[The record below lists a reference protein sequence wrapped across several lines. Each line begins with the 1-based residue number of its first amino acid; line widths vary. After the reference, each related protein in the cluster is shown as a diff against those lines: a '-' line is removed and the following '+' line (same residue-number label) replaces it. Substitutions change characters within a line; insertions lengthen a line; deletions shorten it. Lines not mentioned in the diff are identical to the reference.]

1 MQKIRLTD
9 AYVKGATV
17 PEGRK
22 EVTIWDADVSGF
34 GLRLRGASKTYVL
47 FYRPAGMGRAANS
60 KRLKL
65 GTPESL
71 PSVKEARRLAR
82 EALGRVAAGADP
94 AAERAEA
101 KRRETSSVSDLLG
114 RYDEYLKRRGHV
126 CPQLIMSALR
136 RRLKPHMSR
145 DVAEIKGYE
154 YAEIIERLE
163 KAGLPG
169 AAKGFRS
176 HCSTF
181 LNWCAF
187 DARAI
192 DANPLA
198 GFRRGRNTRQEK
210 VKRETYGRALSDEE
224 LRAVWTAAGP
234 DTAFGRLV
242 RFLILTGCRRSEA
255 AGLNRAMIDKDAGR
269 IDLPATFTKQAR
281 GHTLYIGPQLDDVL
295 KACPVDARNPTLVFA
310 APRTGGPMSG
320 WSKYMDANGK
330 RADCKTVGLVPR
342 SGVRFSL
349 HDLRRTFRTGLSRL
363 GVETEIAEL
372 ALGHARADLEARYNR
387 DDCAELVRA
396 AFLAWDRHLS
406 SLLAPQAE

>member
-1 MQKIRLTD
+1 MQKIKLTD
-9 AYVKGATV
+9 AYVKTV
-17 PEGRK
+17 AAPEGRK
-22 EVTIWDADVSGF
+22 EVTVWDTDVSGF
-34 GLRLRGASKTYVL
+34 GLRLRGSSKSYVL
-47 FYRPAGMGRAANS
+47 FYRPAGMGRAANA

-65 GTPESL
+65 GTPETL

-101 KRRETSSVSDLLG
+101 KRKETSTLSDLLG
-114 RYDEYLKRRGHV
+114 RYDQYLERRGHV
-126 CPQLIMSALR
+126 NRTMVLSVLR
-136 RRLKPHMSR
+136 RRLKPHLGK
-145 DVAEIKGYE
+145 DVAEVRGWE
-154 YAEIIERLE
+154 FAEIVERLE

-176 HCSTF
+176 HASTF
-181 LNWCAF
+181 LNFCTF
-187 DARAI
+187 EARAI

-210 VKRETYGRALSDEE
+210 VKRETYGRALSDDE
-224 LRAVWTAAGP
+224 LRAVWNAATP

-255 AGLNRAMIDKDAGR
+255 AGLRRSMIDKDTGR

-281 GHTLYIGPQLDDVL
+281 GHTVFYGKELETLL
-295 KACPVDARNPTLVFA
+295 KACTVDSRDPDLVFP
-310 APRTGGPMSG
+310 APRTGGEMSG
-320 WSKYMDANGK
+320 WSKYMDANAR
-330 RADCKTVGLVPR
+330 RADQKTVGLVPR

-363 GVETEIAEL
+363 GVESDIAEL
-372 ALGHARADLEARYNR
+372 ALGHARLDLEARYDR
-387 DDCAELVRA
+387 HDFADKARA
-396 AFLAWDRHLS
+396 AFAIWARHVS
-406 SLLAPQAE
+406 EIVAKS

>member
-1 MQKIRLTD
+1 MQKIKLTD
-9 AYVKGATV
+9 AYVKTV
-17 PEGRK
+17 AAPEGGK
-22 EVTIWDADVSGF
+22 EVTIWDTDVSGF
-34 GLRLRGASKTYVL
+34 GLRLRGASKSYVL
-47 FYRPAGMGRAANS
+47 FYRPAGMGRAANA

-65 GTPESL
+65 GTPETL

-94 AAERAEA
+94 AAERAEQ
-101 KRRETSSVSDLLG
+101 KRRETSTLSDLLG
-114 RYDEYLKRRGHV
+114 RYDQYLERRGHV
-126 CPQLIMSALR
+126 NRTMVLSVLR
-136 RRLKPHMSR
+136 RRLKPHLGK
-145 DVAEIKGYE
+145 DVAEVRGWE
-154 YAEIIERLE
+154 FAEIIERLE

-169 AAKGFRS
+169 AAAGFRS

-210 VKRETYGRALSDEE
+210 VKRETYGRALSDDE
-224 LRAVWTAAGP
+224 LRAVWNAATP

-255 AGLNRAMIDKDAGR
+255 AGLRRSMIDMDAGR
-269 IDLPATFTKQAR
+269 IDLPAAFTKQAR
-281 GHTLYIGPQLDDVL
+281 GHTVFFGQDLENLL
-295 KACPVDARNPTLVFA
+295 KACTVDARDADLVFA
-310 APRTGGPMSG
+310 APRTGGVMSG
-320 WSKYMDANGK
+320 WSKYMDATGK
-330 RADCKTVGLVPR
+330 RADQKTVGLVPR

-363 GVETEIAEL
+363 GVESDIAEL
-372 ALGHARADLEARYNR
+372 ALGHARLDLEARYDR
-387 DDCAELVRA
+387 HDFADKARA
-396 AFLAWDRHLS
+396 AFAAWARHVS
-406 SLLAPQAE
+406 ESVGVS